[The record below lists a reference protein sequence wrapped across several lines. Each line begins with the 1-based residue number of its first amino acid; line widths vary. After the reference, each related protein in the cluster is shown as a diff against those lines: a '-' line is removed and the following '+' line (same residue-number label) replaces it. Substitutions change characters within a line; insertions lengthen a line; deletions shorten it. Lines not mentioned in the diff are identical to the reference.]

1 MKTGLASA
9 WLHALALLAL
19 SGSVAETLAQ
29 TSLPRVGI
37 ISYVGSTDEARRKWL
52 QPFEKKLAE
61 LGWMEGKQVAME
73 FSRAI
78 GDPSQLAAAAAEL
91 AGREVDVIFADSAP
105 STRAAHEATSTIPIV
120 SIDLTTDPIAEGYVE
135 SYGRPGKNLTGVFLD
150 APDFSGKWIELLKA
164 MVPELSRVAVLW
176 DPSPG
181 AAHMNAVREL
191 ARSSGIKIQ
200 VIEVRTPED
209 IDRAFSAFR
218 GRPQAVISLPSP
230 MVFPQSQRLARLA
243 LKHKLPATSMTRG
256 FADAG
261 GIVSYG
267 PERFQIYE
275 RAAVLVARI
284 LAGAKPG
291 DLPIERPT
299 KFELI
304 VNLKTAKALG
314 ITIPPSILVQ
324 ADEVI
329 R

>member
-1 MKTGLASA
+1 MKTGWAAA
-9 WLHALALLAL
+9 WLLAVVLLVFL
-19 SGSVAETLAQ
+19 GGVAEILAQ
-29 TSLPRVGI
+29 TNLPRVGI
-37 ISYVGSTDEARRKWL
+37 ISYVGGTREAQL
-52 QPFEKKLAE
+52 QWTRPFRNKLAE
-61 LGWMEGKQVAME
+61 SGWREGEQVTFE
-73 FSRAI
+73 LSRAV
-78 GDPSQLAAAAAEL
+78 GDPSQISAAAADL
-91 AGREVDVIFADSAP
+91 ARLKVDVILADSAP
-105 STRAAHEATSTIPIV
+105 STRAAHAATSTIPIV
-120 SIDLTTDPIAEGYVE
+120 AIDFTTDPIAEGYVE

-150 APDFSGKWIELLKA
+150 APNFSGKWIELMKA
-164 MVPELSRVAVLW
+164 IVPDLSRVAVLW

-191 ARSSGIKIQ
+191 AESSGLKIQ

-218 GRPQAVISLPSP
+218 GRPQALIILPSP
-230 MVFPQSQRLARLA
+230 MVFLQSERLARLA

-256 FADAG
+256 FPDAG
-261 GIVSYG
+261 GTVSYG
-267 PERFQIYE
+267 PERIQIYE
-275 RAAVLVARI
+275 RAAGLVAKI

-314 ITIPPSILVQ
+314 ITIPQSVLVQ